1 MKKTILFVTLLT
13 SITVH
18 AQTEMPDTISS
29 QQLNEVVVK
38 GEKPNVK
45 GEDGIMVID
54 LPTIVKDK
62 PVTNILE
69 ALGYMPGVTN
79 NNGMIWLTGASNV
92 TIILNGELTNMPL
105 QNLYKLLYTT
115 PVDRLSNVE
124 IMYSAPAK
132 YHVNGAVINVVLKTP
147 RPIDGLQGQV
157 RAGYNQAHYGSYGG
171 GLAATYAVRD
181 WSFDLNYGLS
191 RTKSWKREETLSNH
205 LHDGQRTMI
214 EDDMRRIGQN
224 WSNTIFASASWKTLK
239 LTYNG
244 QIISDSKNWGL
255 SSGTLGDFTNAY
267 NMLTPVNY
275 HNIALRYT
283 APF

>member
-79 NNGMIWLTGASNV
+79 NNGMIWLTGA
-92 TIILNGELTNMPL
+92 
-105 QNLYKLLYTT
+105 
-115 PVDRLSNVE
+115 
-124 IMYSAPAK
+124 
-132 YHVNGAVINVVLKTP
+132 
-147 RPIDGLQGQV
+147 
-157 RAGYNQAHYGSYGG
+157 
-171 GLAATYAVRD
+171 
-181 WSFDLNYGLS
+181 
-191 RTKSWKREETLSNH
+191 
-205 LHDGQRTMI
+205 
-214 EDDMRRIGQN
+214 
-224 WSNTIFASASWKTLK
+224 
-239 LTYNG
+239 
-244 QIISDSKNWGL
+244 
-255 SSGTLGDFTNAY
+255 
-267 NMLTPVNY
+267 
-275 HNIALRYT
+275 
-283 APF
+283 

>member
-1 MKKTILFVTLLT
+1 M
-13 SITVH
+13 
-18 AQTEMPDTISS
+18 
-29 QQLNEVVVK
+29 VV
-38 GEKPNVK
+38 
-45 GEDGIMVID
+45 D
-54 LPTIVKDK
+54 LPGIVKDK
-62 PVTNILE
+62 PVNNILE

-105 QNLYKLLYTT
+105 QNLYQLLYTT
-115 PVDRLSNVE
+115 PVDRLKNVE

-147 RPIDGLQGQV
+147 TPLDGLQGQV

-171 GLAATYAVRD
+171 VLAATYAIKD
-181 WSFDLNYGLS
+181 WTFDLNYGLTRS
-191 RTKSWKREETLSNH
+191 KSWSREETWSNH
-205 LHDGQRTMI
+205 LYDDGRTMI

-244 QIISDSKNWGL
+244 QIISDSKSWGL
-255 SSGTLGDFTNAY
+255 SSGTLGNSTNAY
-267 NMLTPVNY
+267 NMLSSVLNFSSPSSPSTVV
-275 HNIALRYT
+275 T
-283 APF
+283 TS